1 MIAVTSAGELLDAL
15 GTADDIEI
23 DGTLSGMSAITLPP
37 GTRLRGGTLRF
48 GAKGIRL
55 TTDNQLEDVT
65 VIAPDTEVAIG
76 TSAPDVGQLTMRNV
90 IARGQVLLTPGRGHV
105 QVDGLTVASADLRG
119 REERPHGFG
128 VDAMQGAFT
137 LWNRTG
143 AAGLTASLTGI
154 SAGAAGA
161 PVRGSGVFVAG
172 PVEVD
177 LLRTGPVYTDGG
189 IEPGTPDLIS
199 GGVYL
204 ITGAHVRAV
213 INDGPVTS
221 YGANDMALDNW
232 ATAGSWTVRAPVTT
246 HGPSGI
252 GYVSFGTLDR
262 LDVQAP
268 ITTHGVGARGFN
280 VYDGHLASARFQ
292 RITTYGDGAVGVQ
305 VSRDLPLL
313 EITEDVT
320 TAGGAGQSLVRGVQ
334 VPRRAV
340 AVSVEAGGRIGRL
353 TVGGSLRTDGDD
365 VVTLEVAGVIG
376 ELTAGEVAA
385 RGVGSDAVRVTG
397 SGSIGGLDEIAVTG
411 PVRGQVPRD
420 DQRDTERIDQPR
432 TGAVT

>member
-1 MIAVTSAGELLDAL
+1 MTAVTSAGELLDAL
-15 GTADDIEI
+15 ATADHIEI
-23 DGTLSGMSAITLPP
+23 NGTLSGMPAVTLRP

-55 TTDNQLEDVT
+55 TSDNQLEDVT
-65 VIAPDTEVAIG
+65 VIAPGTEVAIG
-76 TSAPDVGQLTMRNV
+76 TSAADAGHLTLRN
-90 IARGQVLLTPGRGHV
+90 IITRGQVLLTPSRGHV
-105 QVDGLTVASADLRG
+105 EVDGLTVASADVRG

-137 LWNRTG
+137 LWNRSD
-143 AAGLTASLTGI
+143 AAGLTATLTGI

-199 GGVYL
+199 GGVYI
-204 ITGAHVRAV
+204 ITGAQVRRV
-213 INDGPVTS
+213 INDGPVTT
-221 YGANDMALDNW
+221 YGPNDMALDNW
-232 ATAGSWTVRAPVTT
+232 ATVGSWIVRAPVTT

-268 ITTHGVGARGFN
+268 ITTHGAGARGFN

-305 VSRDLPLL
+305 VSKDLPLL
-313 EITEDVT
+313 EIVDDVT

-334 VPRRAV
+334 VSRRAV

-353 TVGGSLRTDGDD
+353 AVGGSLRTDGDD
-365 VVTLEVAGVIG
+365 VVTLEAAGTVG
-376 ELTAGEVAA
+376 ELAAGEIAA
-385 RGVGSDAVRVTG
+385 RGVGSDAVRVCG
-397 SGSIGGLDEIAVTG
+397 SGSVGGLDSVTVTG
-411 PVRGQVPRD
+411 PVRREE
-420 DQRDTERIDQPR
+420 T
-432 TGAVT
+432 A